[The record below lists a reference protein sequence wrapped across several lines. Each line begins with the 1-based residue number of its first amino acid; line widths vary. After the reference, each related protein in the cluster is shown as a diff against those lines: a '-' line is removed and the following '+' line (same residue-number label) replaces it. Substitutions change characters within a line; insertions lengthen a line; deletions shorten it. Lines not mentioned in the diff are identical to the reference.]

1 MNSLTDVVKCT
12 VDDGGLWM
20 HLDDMRVNIAS
31 SLAEKSPMLK
41 AVMSSR
47 AEASSTRDITLA
59 APKEWLR
66 SWASCFG
73 SGETRLSGADI
84 TDLVNCLLV
93 CFCYENAA
101 FL

>member
-31 SLAEKSPMLK
+31 SLAEKSPILK
-41 AVMSSR
+41 AVLSSH
-47 AEASSTRDITLA
+47 AESCTTGDMFLA

-73 SGETRLSGADI
+73 NGETRLGGTDI

-93 CFCYENAA
+93 CFSCEKEA